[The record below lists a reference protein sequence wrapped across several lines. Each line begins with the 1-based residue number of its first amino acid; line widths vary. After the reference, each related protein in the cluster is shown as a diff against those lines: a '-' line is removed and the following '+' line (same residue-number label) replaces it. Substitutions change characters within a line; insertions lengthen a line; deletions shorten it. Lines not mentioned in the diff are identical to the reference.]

1 MKRVSVCFSKCVCEC
16 VLRLQI
22 FILYV
27 YADGSCK
34 CYISLHT
41 YNEGKQDRQEYRAQL
56 TLTDVGARYNL
67 SVKNSGKIDT
77 TLIHTPL
84 GILCKVTY
92 SFYFL
97 YCDYNALSLVP
108 PLSVS
113 FSYVLL
119 YLNLISFPFKAIY
132 LNSMRTRIAFI
143 PIFPFRTNTFR
154 IELRRDDFVS
164 CLILYVE
171 KKKKILRIH
180 PPDGKANFLARNRI
194 DRQWRD

>member
-34 CYISLHT
+34 YYISLHT
-41 YNEGKQDRQEYRAQL
+41 YNEGKQDRQGYRAQL

-97 YCDYNALSLVP
+97 YCDYNALSRS
-108 PLSVS
+108 LSL
-113 FSYVLL
+113 YVLL

>member
-1 MKRVSVCFSKCVCEC
+1 MKRVSVCVQECVCLSKCVCEC

-34 CYISLHT
+34 YYISLHT

-56 TLTDVGARYNL
+56 ILTDVGARYNL

-92 SFYFL
+92 SFYSL
-97 YCDYNALSLVP
+97 YCDYNALALVP
-108 PLSVS
+108 SLSLCL
-113 FSYVLL
+113 FLL
-119 YLNLISFPFKAIY
+119 CTLVFESDFFPFQSNISKLHADTHCFYTHLSI
-132 LNSMRTRIAFI
+132 SDEHIQ
-143 PIFPFRTNTFR
+143 
-154 IELRRDDFVS
+154 D
-164 CLILYVE
+164 
-171 KKKKILRIH
+171 
-180 PPDGKANFLARNRI
+180 
-194 DRQWRD
+194 

>member
-1 MKRVSVCFSKCVCEC
+1 M
-16 VLRLQI
+16 
-22 FILYV
+22 
-27 YADGSCK
+27 
-34 CYISLHT
+34 
-41 YNEGKQDRQEYRAQL
+41 
-56 TLTDVGARYNL
+56 TDVGARYNL

-97 YCDYNALSLVP
+97 YCYYISLSFPLSL
-108 PLSVS
+108 SAS

-119 YLNLISFPFKAIY
+119 YLNLISFPFKTTY

>member
-132 LNSMRTRIAFI
+132 LNSMWTRIAFI

-154 IELRRDDFVS
+154 IELRRDDFVFM
-164 CLILYVE
+164 C
-171 KKKKILRIH
+171 H
-180 PPDGKANFLARNRI
+180 PLHGEEEEDPADSPTR
-194 DRQWRD
+194 W

>member
-97 YCDYNALSLVP
+97 YCYYNILSLSRS
-108 PLSVS
+108 LSLS
-113 FSYVLL
+113 LL
-119 YLNLISFPFKAIY
+119 CLFLLCTFVFESDFFPFQNNISKLHAD
-132 LNSMRTRIAFI
+132 TH
-143 PIFPFRTNTFR
+143 
-154 IELRRDDFVS
+154 
-164 CLILYVE
+164 CLYTHLSISDE
-171 KKKKILRIH
+171 HIQ
-180 PPDGKANFLARNRI
+180 D
-194 DRQWRD
+194 